1 MFTLT
6 VSSHY
11 IHANRQLV
19 SPPAEPRRALWLLPR
34 ISKPFE
40 LIVFHLLVT
49 SWLFAW
55 GFNVALRKKHND
67 LMFRE
72 KTLILK
78 ICVRSAQ
85 TYCWTR
91 AERSAGVH
99 RKRKKKG
106 SQGSV
111 CELTAHPSK
120 RLQDST
126 QVRPRLKYR
135 QERHWSGPG
144 PQHPSSEHIRSHTI
158 RSWSVERTE
167 VNKWI

>member
-99 RKRKKKG
+99 RKRKKKDRREVFVNG
-106 SQGSV
+106 L
-111 CELTAHPSK
+111 LTRRRGCRTRRRCGLVWNTGRRGTGRA
-120 RLQDST
+120 
-126 QVRPRLKYR
+126 
-135 QERHWSGPG
+135 PG
-144 PQHPSSEHIRSHTI
+144 PSTRRLSTSDHTPFAADLW
-158 RSWSVERTE
+158 RER
-167 VNKWI
+167 K